1 MKVIEAKT
9 APEAWLKA
17 VKYLLSLKG
26 DYDAFDLILH
36 IETPTVLTEADRLLI
51 ETVDEFLV
59 EHGGASVHT
68 VAETIF
74 PKADYERN
82 GRVGVFE
89 NYPERMEHIHA
100 ARSDKRWG
108 CYALRSVRQVD
119 LNGKVFN
126 PLEKIVEKMEVATK
140 NTACYELVPGRP
152 LHPDEVICEDLTYYD
167 PATDRKPFY
176 GRMPCLSLASFKY
189 DRKTGQV
196 RLNASYRSHYYMQ
209 RTLGNLMGLSRLQY
223 FVAHEVNAEVGP
235 LTINSTYAKLDK
247 GKDASK
253 EGCWGIG
260 DIRELIAKCESFYE
274 SKLME
279 QACV

>member
-1 MKVIEAKT
+1 MKVIRAKT
-9 APEAWLKA
+9 APQAWLEATKF
-17 VKYLLSLKG
+17 LLSQKG
-26 DYDAFDLILH
+26 GYDTFDLLLH
-36 IETPTVLTEADRLLI
+36 IESPTVLSKADGRVIEA
-51 ETVDEFLV
+51 VDSFLV
-59 EHGGASVHT
+59 GHGGASVHT

-119 LNGKVFN
+119 LNGKTFN
-126 PLEKIVEKMEVATK
+126 PLERVVEKMGAASRY
-140 NTACYELVPGRP
+140 TACYELVPGRP
-152 LHPDEVICEDLTYYD
+152 HHPDEVICEDITYYD
-167 PATDRKPFY
+167 PATDRKPYY
-176 GRMPCLSLASFKY
+176 GQMPCLSLASFKY

-209 RTLGNLMGLSRLQY
+209 RTLGNLMGLARLQY
-223 FVAHEVNAEVGP
+223 FVAHESGAQVGP

-247 GKDASK
+247 GKEASTN
-253 EGCWGIG
+253 GTWGMNG
-260 DIRELIAKCESFYE
+260 IRSLIASCESFYE
-274 SKLME
+274 SEEIKK
-279 QACV
+279 AHD